1 MIAAGYMVK
10 FIDGAFIWHNGV
22 KLDELYCVGSHS
34 VPDFADW
41 LPYDKH
47 NGYYFFN
54 SYREIM
60 SLAKDLSIDP
70 SRGKLFFYQVYEM
83 EFDIHT
89 KSWASFSAEAKYK
102 TLVEK
107 PENTTIQGYDIVAY
121 SCGTTAECS
130 ILFCNGLADTIGIN
144 KHLLFHSFKGA
155 KEFLEACNPLEILD
169 GPHRIIEV
177 HSVEGF

>member
-41 LPYDKH
+41 LPY
-47 NGYYFFN
+47 
-54 SYREIM
+54 
-60 SLAKDLSIDP
+60 
-70 SRGKLFFYQVYEM
+70 
-83 EFDIHT
+83 DIHT